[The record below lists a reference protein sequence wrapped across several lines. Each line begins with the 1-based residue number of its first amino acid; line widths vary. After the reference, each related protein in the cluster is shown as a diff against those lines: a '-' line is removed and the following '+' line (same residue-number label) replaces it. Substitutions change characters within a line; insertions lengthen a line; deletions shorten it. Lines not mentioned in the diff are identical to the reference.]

1 MSATLTLPAKPNPIA
16 GLNKVQ
22 KLAALL
28 VVLGPE
34 EASVILSA
42 FSHRQM
48 EQIMGEMA
56 KIEFLSADV
65 QQGLLEEFSSVTLEA
80 VTSALGGVEKAQHV
94 LEKSLGEAKAREV
107 LGRVAPEAA
116 TSPMREELRNMSAT
130 AIAQMLRGEQS
141 QTWALVL
148 AQLEAENSA
157 EVFRT
162 MEPVFRADVMQRM
175 ARMEPVSPEVLDR
188 LIKSLLSRRS
198 EASCRDYIEADGTQF
213 LTQIMKRF
221 DRQVA
226 SDALEALA
234 QNDPELSAS
243 IRKMMFIFEDLVQL
257 DSATMAT
264 ILREI
269 DFNTLATAMKDCP
282 PKLRELIFK
291 NITKRAAES
300 LEENLKFTTKVRRK
314 EVEEARSKIMEQIFD
329 LERKGEINLSREDS
343 SGAGA

>member
-1 MSATLTLPAKPNPIA
+1 MSATLTTSKPNPIA

-34 EASVILSA
+34 EASVVLSA
-42 FSHRQM
+42 FNQRQM

-56 KIEFLSADV
+56 KIEFLSPDI

-94 LEKSLGEAKAREV
+94 LEKSLGQVKAREV
-107 LGRVAPEAA
+107 LGRVAPEAT
-116 TSPMREELRNMSAT
+116 TSPMMEELRNMPST

-148 AQLEAENSA
+148 AQLDAENSA

-162 MEPVFRADVMQRM
+162 MEPAFRADIMQRM
-175 ARMEPVSPEVLDR
+175 ARMEPVSPDVLER
-188 LIKSLLSRRS
+188 LIKSLLARRA
-198 EASCRDYIEADGTQF
+198 ETGCRDHVGGSNGTKF
-213 LTQIMKRF
+213 LTEIMKRF

-257 DSATMAT
+257 DQATMAI

-269 DFNTLATAMKDCP
+269 DFNTLAVAMKDCP
-282 PKLRELIFK
+282 PKLRDTILK
-291 NITKRAAES
+291 SITKRAADS
-300 LEENLKFTTKVRRK
+300 LQENLKMSSSVRRK
-314 EVEEARSKIMEQIFD
+314 EVEEARSRVMEQIFD
-329 LERKGEINLSREDS
+329 LERRGEISLSPEES
-343 SGAGA
+343 SAAA

>member
-1 MSATLTLPAKPNPIA
+1 MSATTTASKPNPIA

-42 FSHRQM
+42 FNQRQM
-48 EQIMGEMA
+48 EQIMTEMA

-94 LEKSLGEAKAREV
+94 LEKSLGPVKAREV
-107 LGRVAPEAA
+107 LGRVAPNQT
-116 TSPMREELRNMSAT
+116 TSPLLEELRNMPAT
-130 AIAQMLRGEQS
+130 AITQMLRGEPA

-157 EVFRT
+157 QVFRT
-162 MEPVFRADVMQRM
+162 MDPAFRGDIMRRM

-188 LIKSLLSRRS
+188 LIKSLLSRRT
-198 EASCRDYIEADGTQF
+198 EASTRDYVGADGTKF
-213 LTQIMKRF
+213 LSEIMKKF

-226 SDALEALA
+226 TDSLDILA
-234 QNDPELSAS
+234 ENDPELSAS
-243 IRKMMFIFEDLVQL
+243 IRKMMFVFEDLVQL
-257 DSATMAT
+257 DAATMAV
-264 ILREI
+264 IMREI
-269 DFNTLATAMKDCP
+269 DFNMLAIAMKDCP
-282 PKLRELIFK
+282 AKLKETVIK
-291 NITKRAAES
+291 SITKRAAES
-300 LEENLKFTTKVRRK
+300 LQENLKSMANVKK
-314 EVEEARSKIMEQIFD
+314 KDVEEARAKVMEQIFE
-329 LERKGEINLSREDS
+329 LERLGEISLEQEELS
-343 SGAGA
+343 AAA

>member
-1 MSATLTLPAKPNPIA
+1 MSATATAPKPNPIA

-42 FSHRQM
+42 FSQRQM

-56 KIEFLSADV
+56 KIEFLSAEV

-94 LEKSLGEAKAREV
+94 LEKSLGSAKAREV
-107 LGRVAPEAA
+107 LGRVAPQST
-116 TSPMREELRNMSAT
+116 TSPMLEELRNMQPT
-130 AIAQMLRGEQS
+130 AITQMLRGEPS

-148 AQLEAENSA
+148 GQLEAENSA
-157 EVFRT
+157 QVFRT
-162 MEPVFRADVMQRM
+162 MDPAFRGDVMRRM

-188 LIKSLLSRRS
+188 LVKSLLARRS
-198 EASCRDYIEADGTQF
+198 EASTRDYVGADGTKF
-213 LTQIMKRF
+213 LTEIMKRF

-226 SDALEALA
+226 TDSLEILA
-234 QNDPELSAS
+234 ENDPELSAS
-243 IRKMMFIFEDLVQL
+243 IRKMMFIFDDLVQL
-257 DSATMAT
+257 DQATMAI

-269 DFNTLATAMKDCP
+269 DFNTLGIAMKDCP
-282 PKLRELIFK
+282 TKLRDTILGS
-291 NITKRAAES
+291 ITKRAADS
-300 LEENLKFTTKVRRK
+300 LRENLKAMTGVRRK
-314 EVEEARSKIMEQIFD
+314 DVEEARATVMEQIFD
-329 LERKGEINLSREDS
+329 LERRGEISLTPEES
-343 SGAGA
+343 SAAA

>member
-1 MSATLTLPAKPNPIA
+1 MAATLTPTKPSPIA

-42 FSHRQM
+42 FSQRQM

-56 KIEFLSADV
+56 KIEFLSPDV
-65 QQGLLEEFSSVTLEA
+65 QQGLLEEFSSITLEA
-80 VTSALGGVEKAQHV
+80 VTSALGGVEKAQNV
-94 LEKSLGEAKAREV
+94 LEKSLGQAKAREV

-116 TSPMREELRNMSAT
+116 TSPMMEELRNMPAT
-130 AIAQMLRGEQS
+130 AIAQMLRGEPS

-148 AQLEAENSA
+148 AHLEAENTA

-162 MEPVFRADVMQRM
+162 MEPVFRADVMQRI

-188 LIKSLLSRRS
+188 LIKTLLARRS
-198 EASCRDYIEADGTQF
+198 EASTRDYIGANGTQF
-213 LTQIMKRF
+213 LTEIMKRF

-243 IRKMMFIFEDLVQL
+243 IRKMMFVFDDLVQL
-257 DSATMAT
+257 DQGTMAI
-264 ILREI
+264 ILREV
-269 DFNTLATAMKDCP
+269 DFNTLAVAMKDCP
-282 PKLRELIFK
+282 LKLKDMILK
-291 NITKRAAES
+291 SITKRAAES
-300 LEENLKFTTKVRRK
+300 LEENLKQLSKVRRK
-314 EVEEARSKIMEQIFD
+314 EVEDSRTRVMEQIFD
-329 LERKGEINLSREDS
+329 LERRGEISLTREES
-343 SGAGA
+343 SAAA

>member
-1 MSATLTLPAKPNPIA
+1 MSATLAPTKVSPIA

-42 FSHRQM
+42 FNQRQM

-94 LEKSLGEAKAREV
+94 LEKSLGQAKAREV
-107 LGRVAPEAA
+107 LGRVAPKAT
-116 TSPMREELRNMSAT
+116 TSPMMEELRNMQPS

-148 AQLEAENSA
+148 AQLEAEYSA
-157 EVFRT
+157 EIFRT
-162 MEPVFRADVMQRM
+162 MEPALRADIMRRM
-175 ARMEPVSPEVLDR
+175 AHMEPVAPEVLER
-188 LIKSLLSRRS
+188 LVKSLLARRP
-198 EASCRDYIEADGTQF
+198 EAGCREHIEANGTQF
-213 LTQIMKRF
+213 LTEIMKRF

-226 SDALEALA
+226 SSALEALA
-234 QNDPELSAS
+234 ENDPELSAS
-243 IRKMMFIFEDLVQL
+243 IRKMMFTFEDLVQL
-257 DSATMAT
+257 DAAT
-264 ILREI
+264 IGVIMREV
-269 DFNTLATAMKDCP
+269 DFNTLAVAMKDCP
-282 PKLRELIFK
+282 LKLKDTILK
-291 NITKRAAES
+291 SITKRAAEG
-300 LEENLKFTTKVRRK
+300 LEENLKLLSKVRRK
-314 EVEEARSKIMEQIFD
+314 EVEEARSKVMEQVFD
-329 LERKGEINLSREDS
+329 LERRGEISLVQEEAN
-343 SGAGA
+343 AAA